1 MLTIDP
7 ELEIKLQTLAQQE
20 RCSLDEIVSRLIDEY
35 IQRKQESGLLID
47 IVQELPEI
55 ACFNCQNPLEI
66 QKRLRD
72 EWH

>member
-7 ELEIKLQTLAQQE
+7 ELEIKLQTLAKQE
-20 RCSLDEIVSRLIDEY
+20 HCSPDEIVSRLIDEY
-35 IQRKQESGLLID
+35 IKRKQESGLLID

-55 ACFNCQNPLEI
+55 ACFNRQNPLEI

-72 EWH
+72 EWN

>member
-1 MLTIDP
+1 MRTIDP
-7 ELEIKLQTLAQQE
+7 KLEIKLQALAQQE
-20 RCSLDEIVSRLIDEY
+20 HCSPDEIVSRLVDEY

-55 ACFNCQNPLEI
+55 VCFNRLSPLEI

-72 EWH
+72 EWR